1 MLFLASQSPRRRQ
14 LLEQLGYAFSVL
26 DVDVLEQRLA
36 QEPAEDYVRRVAR
49 EKAGAGLLQVA
60 ATHGAVVLAADTEV
74 VLADEVFG
82 KPRDAA
88 DAAAMLA
95 RLSGRTHEVL
105 SAVCVANAGREQ
117 MLLNRSLVRF
127 ASLDAREIDAYVATG
142 EPFGK
147 AGAYAIQGRAGAFVA
162 HLDGSFTSVMGLPL
176 HETSKLLK
184 AFGIDPAS
192 AASR

>member
-26 DVDVLEQRLA
+26 DVEVLEQRLA
-36 QEPAEDYVRRVAR
+36 HEPAEDYVRRVAR
-49 EKAGAGLLQVA
+49 EKAGAGLVQVA

-105 SAVCVANAGREQ
+105 SAVCVANAAREQ
-117 MLLNRSLVRF
+117 MLLHRSLVRF
-127 ASLDAREIDAYVATG
+127 ATLDAREIDAYVASG

-176 HETSKLLK
+176 HETSKLLR
-184 AFGIDPAS
+184 AFAIEPAP